1 MELTGQTEI
10 KIQNKIFT
18 LGSPVTH
25 ADTLTQLMYAF
36 EQQGI
41 EGRPIVII
49 NPVEDSLPDLQN
61 LLENYI
67 ENAMNG
73 SYLEKKTT
81 SYMFQDASDEDI
93 ISWAHSQYHADG
105 YQSIDSLIETGKLIR
120 QQSQLKRELDRA
132 NARRDELWKQHCLNP
147 ESNEGSEEYA
157 NLTYQVIPKI
167 ESDIQV
173 VTENLKNVPKDLD
186 LGTKPIENSVQEVEP
201 EIEEEPVVEEPIR
214 TGLMVGMGKPDLDL
228 VKSSN
233 LVMPLSVAKQAVTS
247 PQNQVYKKQQEQ
259 EVPGYITVPLEYLLA
274 LGVTLYA
281 DGVPIVFTKSGKF
294 RRIGSSDVSPVVSSY
309 WYPVGRYN

>member
-10 KIQNKIFT
+10 RIQNKIFT

-93 ISWAHSQYHADG
+93 ISWAHSQYHAEG
-105 YQSIDSLIETGKLIR
+105 YQTVDSLIETGKLIR

-157 NLTYQVIPKI
+157 NLTYAVIPKI

-186 LGTKPIENSVQEVEP
+186 LGTKPIEHVVQEVES
-201 EIEEEPVVEEPIR
+201 EVKEEPEVEEPIR

-228 VKSSN
+228 MKVSN
-233 LVMPLSVAKQAVTS
+233 LVMPLSVAKQAAMS
-247 PQNQVYKKQQEQ
+247 PQNQVYRKQQEQ
-259 EVPGYITVPLEYLLA
+259 EVPGYINVPLEYLLA
-274 LGVTLYA
+274 LGVTLHA

-294 RRIGSSDVSPVVSSY
+294 RRIGTSDVSPVVSSY